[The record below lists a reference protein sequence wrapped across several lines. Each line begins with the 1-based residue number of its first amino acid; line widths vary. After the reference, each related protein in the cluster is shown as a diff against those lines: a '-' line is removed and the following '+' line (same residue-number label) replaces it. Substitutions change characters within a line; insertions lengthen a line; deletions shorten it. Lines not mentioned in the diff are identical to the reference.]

1 MLKQLRRSV
10 RGLIERL
17 LPSAQATAESSEETE
32 KIDRSPLVSEDAYS
46 TEIGLEAIVN
56 GSSSVTEDAS
66 DTDSD
71 TYGDGNEDKVLTADE
86 YRLLVLR
93 FVANGQSHTET
104 LEELFPNKSKH
115 HAVVLNTVH
124 EFYVEA
130 LSEIVA
136 GDVLDNIVELC
147 CRRNREFLSDVK
159 KYEQAPLDSQLWR
172 ELPYRTKNRGRAE
185 LEDQQLR
192 NLADVLKDE
201 PRKQKQ
207 ILAKFRKA
215 LSKLV
220 PHFSIEKSER
230 QLLEVIVSW
239 FKSGEM
245 TLPQFLVWFDLMERR
260 TVEVDDLKHAEW
272 PEADETDLFF
282 NRFQI
287 ALEDIPTSLS
297 TENQEKLDRF
307 VAGIKTTT
315 EEVQE
320 SVGKRFKVHS
330 KLFFLSGYKDRLEKH
345 LKDDQAVF
353 EVNINAEY
361 AIIVDCSLCNEDW
374 HGINLSLV
382 AEKIIIRNKCEI
394 NLSGRGYN
402 RDVRG
407 KAKSGKN
414 GGERGEDGSHGAA
427 GESSG
432 NFFLCANDVKNPHY
446 LKILLHGGDGEGGQD
461 GGDGVS
467 GIHGRGNGQRD
478 LDELMPHYDSL
489 YFCNW
494 ENFFSY
500 IPNGCDHLAWDQ
512 TFGWTG
518 PGPYVERTFRC
529 EDGREIDFAVA
540 VRHFFLFH
548 VTDFRF
554 VIRGAKGTMGSEGGA
569 NGVGGEGGNR
579 GEFTAR
585 TISSGNGITGFVLEA
600 NKGRDGHNGQ
610 CGTPG
615 NPGSNGDDVALI
627 DRSGGWSWWDKRA
640 KRVTYGVD
648 RRQKLGYSYHYSSEA
663 HTRLSGFRKYVLGVD
678 DCFVAITTSD
688 VDEIQRTKRTE
699 ERRASDRP
707 RRSQAISK
715 QNISIDMILDEYAN
729 RCVSE
734 EIDVRYDAGAEFNA
748 RVEEEVEE
756 EEETEE
762 QVAVIRTRSAGEQ
775 IHSDRKEHRRSLEPE
790 LVLERIHGAVD
801 RELTA
806 EDLISLCNDVFSV
819 PIDISGD
826 TKTKLDRLT
835 VQLESRK
842 LLKSA
847 FQSRNCLRNG
857 MFLNDVQKFSKE
869 VRAKLKDKQSLSSI
883 PEELTIEEGSVDL
896 TPIERRDELFDVCPI
911 SLNDFWKA
919 VDDSAFQNRELD
931 KFFSQLEYKSASTDL
946 LIALNEVYQCLR
958 EHKKVFEIYQNSEL
972 NWCNPEE
979 AKTFLRTFAS
989 HEEQKSFQEEDLADQ
1004 EQSREERCPMPIS
1017 CGSCAPRESV
1027 GSSPKEVAQESSE
1040 SKWSSFTGSVSS
1052 FFKSNENESF
1062 MDVRKLLKNHSAEI
1076 AKAFERLTQIV
1087 ENDIYIYARIAIE
1100 KSKLRVPVL
1109 PGSTPMSLVHM
1120 YFFSREILEYS
1131 LRLFRYHQQYEKS
1144 ILTPCDWFSGK
1155 DDTTLGTDEFISVVK
1170 TNGMPENHSD
1180 LRMFMLRNGIR
1191 CAAYRLFAADV
1202 KNVNVKVYCDS
1213 GYSRMRL
1220 VENFNPSSSDVQKLH
1235 ISKEGNASSVGA
1247 EITIRKLREIL
1258 QHSQRNLR
1266 GLNIPIPFSEETL
1279 DLNKF
1284 FSANLTVEEWSSALE
1299 VAAGPKFSRFLQKLF
1314 SLRGCPFSTQ
1324 EFQFVIN
1331 TVLELVCNYDMD
1343 EDSLIS
1349 FILSKNGA
1357 IHDVWLALRIFMKMK
1372 ENSPEM
1378 EDLVESLE
1386 AIENPVLKALFVS
1399 KLHDVELDKPTLRSL
1414 IDMLAHA
1421 GNKVEQLE
1429 TISLAEWIDI
1439 ARCQTWECYA
1449 REFEIYGTIGYFFVF
1464 LKSFKNPEAE
1474 YLRRIVDDLAKEGA
1488 VMIFEKVISRISFAI
1503 AYEGQQL
1510 SEQTIGDIRKLFVE
1524 ANAIITE
1531 GSADF
1536 DALCQSGH
1544 AQKFGNVYLLT
1555 NESIQNAGIKQL
1567 KNLAEWNRVFPQ
1579 NDRTLSNVISLTIN
1593 PQDDEQ
1599 QRENRRATM
1608 AGIKDVL
1615 ERPVDDDPHI
1625 ALLQKIDD
1633 VLFEERR
1640 IRLRDTQKVAIL
1652 AAVKNE
1658 KNLLSQVNTG
1668 EGKSY
1673 IIAALAILRIK
1684 TGQARETVDIIT
1696 SSSVLAQRDAERM
1709 RAIYEAFNISV
1720 SHNCDEDVDKRTKS
1734 YNCDVVYG
1742 DIARFERDHLLH
1754 HFYKRNI
1761 LGSRTRCNVIV
1772 DEVDSMLLDNGSNM
1786 LYLSHNI
1793 PGLELLE
1800 SLFLFIHKQI
1810 YMPEFAV
1817 EDEVQFNSQEL
1828 RKKVLMDMCGLITK
1842 KDIADLLCDEKG
1854 MSLDTAVIWRLIL
1867 KNHIV
1872 NEDGILLAAT
1882 VENVKALAE
1891 ELKIEFGVAL
1901 AGRVLAMITMV
1912 LNRRREITV
1921 PGYLKRFALAHLDEF
1936 IDNAKKALFLQH
1948 NDEYVVDVDHTGR
1961 RSDLQPLVT
1970 IIDRGTGTDLSTS
1983 QWSEGLHQ
1991 FLQLKH
1997 GCRLS
2002 PLSLKAVFVS
2012 NVSYLKG
2019 YLRLNGFSGTL
2030 GSKEESNSLVT
2041 LYDADLVRIPTW
2053 KAKDFSEKAPVLA
2066 STTEQWI
2073 KGIYDEI
2080 CNQVLASRSVLI
2092 ICRSIAD
2099 VETIHEGLLKLYEQE
2114 ESRKSR
2120 LEGTFGN
2127 IILYRRDFEDFDF
2140 SRTGGLKTS
2149 RVVIATNLAGR
2160 GTDITLTEELTAAGG
2175 LHVIV
2180 SFLPENSRIEDQ
2192 AYGRSARCGEPGS
2205 GQIIT
2210 LVEDSFEKDP
2220 SIFELKQIR
2229 DNAEVHRL
2237 RSLKQLY
2244 DYRTA
2249 VEETCLTHFKDH
2261 CSNVLASVYS
2271 HSEDSLP
2278 TLMQT
2283 VYFALLD
2290 EWAMWLDGKSEA
2302 IKRCE
2307 LNKSNQEKEQI
2318 IESVKEFL
2326 AKHPLPNLINPTVS
2340 NQDVKTA
2347 FAWITCP
2354 QPFLTSVLIDIA
2366 NDDHESAMTSL
2377 DKVLRDFPEF
2387 AAEAYYYKGIIKQQK
2402 IRRIKD
2408 GIVRKAFDAGIVQ
2421 NILEASHMSGLFNED
2436 DAPEFLI
2443 ENEMEMLAEATFCLL
2458 NARGLFTARAQQK
2471 NVMSK
2476 VISKLQQNPSAVKSR
2491 GFVTQQEEAIAVLET
2506 LIGHIDDLIGHT
2518 AKPEDVALQNEPP
2531 SMHVRRFR
2539 EYRRAGIFSPTTL
2552 SKSYTMSQLQMISY
2566 NHGIAI
2572 PALISAFTAINESD
2586 DIDDHD
2592 GLKIVTPE
2600 ILYEAFSMPS
2610 VTGFWDSLRRAGC
2623 FSRERVY
2630 IAVKKSNSHL
2640 VNVVEDLRSTT
2651 LKKTPFQIQLSENV
2665 LDDCDLYDL
2674 GEAKRTF
2681 EDNDAMNHELQEC
2694 LEAGTAWI
2702 EVVAEIDPF
2711 MLLLSIEHLDQF
2723 DFVTKEIVMRELDM
2737 SATEASW
2744 VLKRLVDEH
2753 VLESRVA
2760 ELSGKADYAN
2770 NNDKNDDKDTNAK
2783 DNHNLVKEYE
2793 EEDSRDDIN
2802 AEDDQE
2808 EDITSYVE
2816 EEDAEDHDV
2825 IDDVEDTEVRNDHSM
2840 DLVEASIDTVENT
2853 EDDQPEEEV
2862 IYILVDKVNCDSFP
2876 ENIRPMLEQLMTKY
2890 FCYGYALKSLQS
2902 SVREELS
2909 GKDVV
2914 HRIMLPR
2921 MPYLDLHADLLSCGI
2936 LNHERVTRLLKE
2948 VYEPEGG
2955 NCINGEIY
2963 DRLEKKAPWIS
2974 LNKSKLISTVDFL
2987 REKCILPGP
2996 EMRKVIAGGM
3006 RQLAVIV
3013 KPNPWRWALGLFLI
3027 LAPIAIALGAIFLGP
3042 VAFAIGLVALAAVG
3056 TTLFVLAAMGINRK
3070 MHSKVSVETVD
3081 EFKILREFHEIAITH
3096 REEKA
3101 REAVLNKETHRIIG
3115 EFVDQLVKRMQL
3127 GCLLTRST
3135 EDVTTLEDLISKS
3148 CENSEHLPFLKA
3160 GIRRWFISHAYD
3172 LQLSQFGSVFDE
3184 DTEIRQTACSN
3195 PPNVLF
3201 AFGSLLVSD
3210 INLTIRGMNRKID
3223 GTSTKCIMTRLRY
3236 DEYIDILNNEAG
3248 EEFPDQHLS
3257 GSLRNS
3263 LRRTI
3268 EPILNE
3274 CIREIMQPAI
3284 NTIESVKKERRAAR
3298 ERTIKP
3304 DKKRIAKR
3312 KEMYD
3317 AEVRAKS
3324 SSSDL
3329 LAADLH
3335 SILLRICF
3343 REPKPQVIQHMIHY
3357 NYPLSAHCGTV
3368 VFDGVADILKDLCVG
3383 TLSIELERDNQ
3394 AIFTYK
3400 ATLRTDD
3407 VIEDVKIILGL
3418 QKNCFYVCGRGKT
3431 EMQTKFPVGL
3441 FEALSE
3447 TVRGFSDKFPLGA
3460 EQFAQELEKIIGDST
3475 HTDNSWAKKVQ
3486 WHSSEKLFF
3495 PV

>member
-1 MLKQLRRSV
+1 MPKRFRRSAG
-10 RGLIERL
+10 GLTEPVL
-17 LPSAQATAESSEETE
+17 FPSHGTTKSSEDFE
-32 KIDRSPLVSEDAYS
+32 VSQS
-46 TEIGLEAIVN
+46 
-56 GSSSVTEDAS
+56 GSSSVTEDTS
-66 DTDSD
+66 DTNDISADNNDS
-71 TYGDGNEDKVLTADE
+71 EILTADE
-86 YRLLVLR
+86 YRLIVLR
-93 FVANGQSHTET
+93 FVADGYSCPET
-104 LEELFPNKSKH
+104 LEELFPDKSKQDTV
-115 HAVVLNTVH
+115 ALNTVYG
-124 EFYVEA
+124 FYVKT
-130 LSEIVA
+130 LSEVVTSN
-136 GDVLDNIVELC
+136 VLDNIVELC
-147 CRRNREFLSDVK
+147 CRRNHEFLSGIK
-159 KYEQAPLDSQLWR
+159 KYENAPLDSELWR
-172 ELPYRTKNRGRAE
+172 DLAHQTKSRDRAK
-185 LEDQQLR
+185 LEVQQLR
-192 NLADVLKDE
+192 NLADVLKEE

-207 ILAKFRKA
+207 ILAKFFKT
-215 LSKLV
+215 LNKLV
-220 PHFSIEKSER
+220 PHFSVEMSEK
-230 QLLEVIVSW
+230 QLLGIIFTW
-239 FKSGEM
+239 FRSGEM
-245 TLPQFLVWFDLMERR
+245 TLPQFLVWFNILTIKG
-260 TVEVDDLKHAEW
+260 TVQIKDLKNAKW
-272 PEADETDLFF
+272 PETNEADLFF
-282 NRFQI
+282 NRFQV
-287 ALEDIPTSLS
+287 AFEDIQTEALS
-297 TENQEKLDRF
+297 TENQEKLNRF
-307 VAGIKTTT
+307 VTGIETTF
-315 EEVQE
+315 E
-320 SVGKRFKVHS
+320 SVRERVGKRLRVFS
-330 KLFFLSGYKDRLEKH
+330 KLFFLSEHKNRLEKQ
-345 LKDDQAVF
+345 LEDDESVS
-353 EVNINAEY
+353 EVNINADY
-361 AIIVDCSLCNEDW
+361 AIVVDCSLCNEQW

-382 AEKIIIRNKCEI
+382 AEKIIILKKCEI
-394 NLSGRGYN
+394 NLSGKSHN
-402 RDVRG
+402 RDVRV
-407 KAKSGKN
+407 KARSGRN
-414 GGERGEDGSHGAA
+414 RGERGEDGIDGAA

-432 NFFLCANDVKNPHY
+432 NLFFCANEVRNPHN
-446 LKILLHGGDGEGGQD
+446 LKIFLNGGDGEGGQD
-461 GGDGVS
+461 GGDGVD
-467 GIHGRGNGQRD
+467 GVHGRGNDQRD
-478 LDELMPHYDSL
+478 LNELKPRFGDYDPDK
-489 YFCNW
+489 Y
-494 ENFFSY
+494 
-500 IPNGCDHLAWDQ
+500 DRHLRWTP
-512 TFGWTG
+512 TF
-518 PGPYVERTFRC
+518 VERSGFGFEPWVEKTFRC
-529 EDGREIDFAVA
+529 EDGREIDFAA
-540 VRHFFLFH
+540 AARYFFVYSL
-548 VTDFRF
+548 VDFRF
-554 VIRGAKGTMGSEGGA
+554 VIRGARGTMGSEGGA
-569 NGVGGEGGNR
+569 NGVGGEGGDR
-579 GEFTAR
+579 GRFTAR
-585 TISSGNGITGFVLEA
+585 TISSGKEITGFVLEA
-600 NKGRDGHNGQ
+600 NRGKDGYNGQ
-610 CGTPG
+610 CGRHG

-627 DRSGGWSWWDKRA
+627 NRFNNWEWLAGGNNE
-640 KRVTYGVD
+640 VTYGVE
-648 RRQKLGYSYHYSSEA
+648 RSEKLSYSYHCDSRSYA
-663 HTRLSGFRKYVLGVD
+663 MLSGYRKHVLRAN
-678 DCFVAITTSD
+678 DCFVAITTGD
-688 VDEIQRTKRTE
+688 VDEIQCTKRTE
-699 ERRASDRP
+699 ERHASDRP

-715 QNISIDMILDEYAN
+715 QNISIDMLLDEYAN

-748 RVEEEVEE
+748 QVEEEVEE
-756 EEETEE
+756 EEKTEE
-762 QVAVIRTRSAGEQ
+762 QIAVIRTRSAGEQ
-775 IHSDRKEHRRSLEPE
+775 IHSDRKEHRRCLEPE
-790 LVLERIHGAVD
+790 LVLERIHEAVD
-801 RELTA
+801 GELTA
-806 EDLISLCNDVFSV
+806 EELISLCNDVFSV

-835 VQLESRK
+835 VQLENRK

-869 VRAKLKDKQSLSSI
+869 VKAKLTDKQSLSSI
-883 PEELTIEEGSVDL
+883 PEELTTGEGSVDL
-896 TPIERRDELFDVCPI
+896 TPIERGDELFDVCPI
-911 SLNDFWKA
+911 PLNDFWKA

-931 KFFSQLEYKSASTDL
+931 KFFNQLEYKSASTDL

-958 EHKKVFEIYQNSEL
+958 EHNKVFETYQNSEL
-972 NWCNPEE
+972 NWCNPEK

-989 HEEQKSFQEEDLADQ
+989 HEEQNSFQEEDLADQ
-1004 EQSREERCPMPIS
+1004 EQSREERCPMPMS

-1040 SKWSSFTGSVSS
+1040 SKWSSFTGFVSS
-1052 FFKSNENESF
+1052 FFKSNKNESF

-1087 ENDIYIYARIAIE
+1087 ENDIDIYARITIE

-1144 ILTPCDWFSGK
+1144 ILMPCDWFSGK

-1170 TNGMPENHSD
+1170 ANGMPENHSD
-1180 LRMFMLRNGIR
+1180 LKTFMLRNGIR

-1235 ISKEGNASSVGA
+1235 ISKEGTASNVGP

-1266 GLNIPIPFSEETL
+1266 GLNIPIPFSKETL

-1284 FSANLTVEEWSSALE
+1284 FSANPTVEGWSSALA
-1299 VAAGPKFSRFLQKLF
+1299 VAAGPKFLRFLQKLF

-1324 EFQFVIN
+1324 EFQFVTN

-1372 ENSPEM
+1372 KSPKIE
-1378 EDLVESLE
+1378 ELVESLAAVE
-1386 AIENPVLKALFVS
+1386 DPVLKALFVS

-1488 VMIFEKVISRISFAI
+1488 VMIFEKVISRISFTI

-1555 NESIQNAGIKQL
+1555 NGSIQNAGIKQL
-1567 KNLAEWNRVFPQ
+1567 KNSAEWNRVFPQ

-1608 AGIKDVL
+1608 AGIKDLL

-1673 IIAALAILRIK
+1673 IIAALAILRIR

-1720 SHNCDEDVDKRTKS
+1720 SHNCDEDVDKRTRA

-1854 MSLDTAVIWRLIL
+1854 MSLDAAVIWRLIL

-1872 NEDGILLAAT
+1872 NEDGILLVAT

-1891 ELKIEFGVAL
+1891 QLKTEFGVAL

-1921 PGYLKRFALAHLDEF
+1921 PGYLKRFAVAHLDEF
-1936 IDNAKKALFLQH
+1936 IDNAKRALFLQH

-1983 QWSEGLHQ
+1983 QWSGGLHQ

-2099 VETIHEGLLKLYEQE
+2099 VETIHGGLLKLYEEE
-2114 ESRKSR
+2114 ESRGSR
-2120 LEGTFGN
+2120 LEGTFAS
-2127 IILYRRDFEDFDF
+2127 ITLYRRDFENFDF
-2140 SRTGGLKTS
+2140 SSTGGLERS
-2149 RVVIATNLAGR
+2149 RVIISTNLAGR
-2160 GTDITLTEELTAAGG
+2160 GTDITLTKELAAAGG

-2210 LVEDSFEKDP
+2210 LVEDTLEKDP
-2220 SIFELKQIR
+2220 SIFQLKQIR

-2237 RSLKQLY
+2237 RSLKQFY
-2244 DYRTA
+2244 DYRIA

-2278 TLMQT
+2278 TMMQT

-2387 AAEAYYYKGIIKQQK
+2387 AAEAYYYKGIIKQQN

-2408 GIVRKAFDAGIVQ
+2408 GIVRKALGAGVVQ
-2421 NILEASHMSGLFNED
+2421 NILRASHMSELFNED
-2436 DAPEFLI
+2436 DALEFLI
-2443 ENEMEMLAEATFCLL
+2443 ENEMEMLAEATSCLL

-2471 NVMSK
+2471 NVLSK
-2476 VISKLQQNPSAVKSR
+2476 VISKLQQNPSSVKSR

-2531 SMHVRRFR
+2531 SMYVRRFR

-2640 VNVVEDLRSTT
+2640 VHVVEDLRSTT

-2665 LDDCDLYDL
+2665 LDDCNLYDV
-2674 GEAKRTF
+2674 GEAKKTF
-2681 EDNDAMNHELQEC
+2681 QDNDAMNNELQEC

-2702 EVVAEIDPF
+2702 EVVAEINPF

-2783 DNHNLVKEYE
+2783 DNHNLVKEYK
-2793 EEDSRDDIN
+2793 EEDSRDEIN

-2816 EEDAEDHDV
+2816 EEDVEDHDV
-2825 IDDVEDTEVRNDHSM
+2825 IDDVEDTEIRNDHSM

-2862 IYILVDKVNCDSFP
+2862 IYILVDKVNCDCFP
-2876 ENIRPMLEQLMTKY
+2876 ENIRSTLEQLMTKY

-2902 SVREELS
+2902 SVREALS

-2955 NCINGEIY
+2955 NCISEEIY

-2974 LNKSKLISTVDFL
+2974 LNKSKLVSTVDFL

-3027 LAPIAIALGAIFLGP
+3027 LAPIAISLGAIFLGP

-3056 TTLFVLAAMGINRK
+3056 TTLFVLAAMGTNRK
-3070 MHSKVSVETVD
+3070 MHSKVSGETVD
-3081 EFKILREFHEIAITH
+3081 EFKILREFHQIAIAH
-3096 REEKA
+3096 REEEA
-3101 REAVLNKETHRIIG
+3101 REAVSNKETHRIIS

-3210 INLTIRGMNRKID
+3210 INSTIRGMNRKID

-3248 EEFPDQHLS
+3248 EQFPDQHLS

-3263 LRRTI
+3263 LRRTV
-3268 EPILNE
+3268 EPILTE
-3274 CIREIMQPAI
+3274 CVREIMQPAI
-3284 NTIESVKKERRAAR
+3284 NTIESVKKERKAAR
-3298 ERTIKP
+3298 GRTIKP

-3394 AIFTYK
+3394 AVFTYK
-3400 ATLRTDD
+3400 ATLRTDEL
-3407 VIEDVKIILGL
+3407 IEDVKIILGL
-3418 QKNCFYVCGRGKT
+3418 QKNCFYVCGKGKS

-3460 EQFAQELEKIIGDST
+3460 EQFAQKLEKIIGDST
-3475 HTDNSWAKKVQ
+3475 HADNSWAKKVQ